1 MTQETEDDI
10 QLNIN
15 IGGDH
20 LFLEAKERRGAVR
33 GNRRIKV
40 RRTGNLKASENLE
53 HKHSG
58 GSEKKTNV
66 ISQEVKFT
74 EQQHHRNIHHAV
86 GKTADPLST
95 GVISSLFKNNPE
107 IPKIDRM
114 KVDTVKEE
122 VFSTKFLQDL
132 PLHPFMISS
141 LTQQGFSQLTT
152 VQMMAIP
159 HLLLGRDALIKSQT
173 GSGKTLAYSI
183 PIIQRLQEITPH
195 TKRTDGPLAVI
206 IVPTRELA
214 LQSFE
219 TFQKLVKP
227 FSWIVPGCLTGG
239 EKRKAE
245 KARIRKGINILVCTP
260 GRLIDHIQHTN
271 SLTLDKVKY
280 LVLDEADRLLELG
293 YEKDVSQ
300 IVAALHQQEH
310 HQTVLLSATLSPGVE
325 WLAGMS
331 LQNPERIYASPEE
344 SSRNKKDDFV
354 AQESKSDFVIPVNL
368 KQHFVITPCKLRLVT
383 LISFL
388 LGKQKSKGKPCK
400 MIVFLST
407 QDSVQF
413 HYMLLKFL
421 SSTTISN
428 DKNDVNVDDLS
439 QFQIFQL
446 HGQMD
451 HKERTAAF
459 QKFSKTCSGVLL
471 CTDVASRGL
480 DLPKVEWIVQ
490 YTTLGSTTDY
500 IHRVGRTA
508 RVGSMGN
515 ALLFLMPSETG
526 YIKVLNENKIS
537 LEEVAM
543 SDLLKPLL
551 LLVHSMPQFTD
562 TKRQT
567 PHTVE
572 EAATFLQNV
581 CENHVHHNSDM
592 KSLAIKAFQ
601 SFVRAYSTYPT
612 SLKSI
617 FHVKNLHLGHL
628 AKSFALREAPSHMS
642 GIQVKPA
649 VKRKKHQDRLQPQS
663 KKKRMQEMS
672 EFSGGIVSSSKKRKG
687 KKMKK

>member
-15 IGGDH
+15 TGGDN
-20 LFLEAKERRGAVR
+20 LFLETKERRGPIK
-33 GNRRIKV
+33 GNRSQRIKA
-40 RRTGNLKASENLE
+40 RRTVNLKANRA
-53 HKHSG
+53 
-58 GSEKKTNV
+58 SEKKHLEHDHPAGSEQKTKV
-66 ISQEVKFT
+66 ISQEVKFA
-74 EQQHHRNIHHAV
+74 EKQHYRHTHQTV
-86 GKTADPLST
+86 GKTDIPPST
-95 GVISSLFKNNPE
+95 GFISSLFRNNPE
-107 IPKIDRM
+107 IPKMDRI
-114 KVDTVKEE
+114 KVDTMMEE
-122 VFSTKFLQDL
+122 VFSAEFVQDL

-141 LTQQGFSQLTT
+141 LTQQGFKQLTT

-159 HLLLGRDALIKSQT
+159 HLLLGKDALIKSQT
-173 GSGKTLAYSI
+173 GSGKTLAFSI
-183 PIIQRLQEITPH
+183 PIVHRLQEITPH
-195 TKRTDGPLAVI
+195 IKRTDGPLAVI

-227 FSWIVPGCLTGG
+227 FSWIVPGYLMGG

-271 SLTLDKVKY
+271 SLALDKVKY
-280 LVLDEADRLLELG
+280 LVLDEADRLLDLG

-300 IVAALHQQEH
+300 IIAALHKPDPQEH
-310 HQTVLLSATLSPGVE
+310 HQTVLISATLTPGVE
-325 WLAGMS
+325 RLAGMS

-344 SSRNKKDDFV
+344 NNRNKKDDFV
-354 AQESKSDFVIPVNL
+354 TQDSAKSDFVIPVNL

-383 LISFL
+383 LLSFI
-388 LGKQKSKGKPCK
+388 LGEKKSKKKPCK
-400 MIVFLST
+400 MVVFFST

-413 HYMLLKFL
+413 HYKLLKFL
-421 SSTTISN
+421 SSTKNSN
-428 DKNDVNVDDLS
+428 DKDDINVDDFS
-439 QFQIFQL
+439 QLQIFQL

-451 HKERTAAF
+451 QKERTTEF
-459 QKFSKTCSGVLL
+459 QKFSKTRSGVLL

-480 DLPKVEWIVQ
+480 DLPNVEWIVQ

-526 YIKVLNENKIS
+526 YIKVLNENKIRQKKS
-537 LEEVAM
+537 LINTIPY
-543 SDLLKPLL
+543 K
-551 LLVHSMPQFTD
+551 
-562 TKRQT
+562 
-567 PHTVE
+567 
-572 EAATFLQNV
+572 TFLF
-581 CENHVHHNSDM
+581 SF
-592 KSLAIKAFQ
+592 LAFQ
-601 SFVRAYSTYPT
+601 SFVRAYSTYPS

-628 AKSFALREAPSHMS
+628 AKSFALRDAPSHMS
-642 GIQVKPA
+642 GVQLKPS
-649 VKRKKHQDRLQPQS
+649 VKRKIHQDRPQAQS

-672 EFSGGIVSSSKKRKG
+672 EFSGGIVTSSMKRKG